1 MEFDLVCHA
10 ASRMPAI
17 EAVRV
22 QVERQHGWRL
32 ALQYQVVG
40 DISTVV
46 MPLIMAQERA
56 DELWRTTCFEL
67 FLSRPGIE
75 GYLELNFSPSSRW
88 AAYGFERY
96 RSGRKIMDRLEVS
109 RLDIR
114 VSPNTLELG
123 VMVDISCIA
132 PEKHSVTWQAGLSAI
147 VETKDGEK
155 SYWALAHG
163 ADKPD
168 FHRRDCFVALLEAP
182 ASE

>member
-10 ASRMPAI
+10 GSRMPAI

-32 ALQYQVVG
+32 ALRYKVVG

-75 GYLELNFSPSSRW
+75 SYLELNFSPSSRW
-88 AAYGFERY
+88 AAYGFAGY
-96 RSGRKIMDRLEVS
+96 RSGRRIMDQIEVS
-109 RLDIR
+109 RLDIC

-123 VMVDISCIA
+123 VLVDISCIV
-132 PEKHSVTWQAGLSAI
+132 PEKHNVTWEAGLSAVI
-147 VETKDGEK
+147 ETQDGAK
-155 SYWALAHG
+155 SYWALSHG
-163 ADKPD
+163 ADEPD
-168 FHRRDCFVALLEAP
+168 FHRRDCFTALLEAP